1 MQDLSLYIG
10 FINLIIN
17 LYCFVANLAFT
28 DNSVI
33 VDSSKVGILVGSVV
47 SGIIGY
53 MIVKWRGNP
62 KKGPILR
69 I

>member
-1 MQDLSLYIG
+1 M
-10 FINLIIN
+10 
-17 LYCFVANLAFT
+17 YCFVANLAFT